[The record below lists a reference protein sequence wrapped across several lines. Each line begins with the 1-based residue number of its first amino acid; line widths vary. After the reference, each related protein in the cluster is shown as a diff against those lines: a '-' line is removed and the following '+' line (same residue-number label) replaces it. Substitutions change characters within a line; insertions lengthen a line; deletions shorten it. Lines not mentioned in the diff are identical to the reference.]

1 MIAAA
6 LGDSKPVLERLGP
19 DAMIIQ
25 EFAPVDDWPI
35 QALIIDPDLSDLDSA
50 DSVPS
55 KSRAPKTSPVDAEIG
70 RLHWIGARLPVPQVV
85 CSAALPNGRL
95 AAVLKYPVGSPSSAP
110 ENRVDPEHSVRKA
123 ARALRMVHRTDP
135 DDIAEMGFDNRLDAL
150 LGRIEERVD
159 SGAFDASM
167 LSGPYQRYE
176 PSRLV
181 EMLHEGRPE
190 EVHGAFGHGRFGLPA
205 VLLDNPG
212 EPGGEVTG
220 ITDWASA
227 GTADPYLDLASGAR
241 SVASVFG
248 AELLP
253 AFFDE
258 YGLAH
263 PDPLRLDYY
272 GLLIE
277 FL

>member
-1 MIAAA
+1 M
-6 LGDSKPVLERLGP
+6 LV
-19 DAMIIQ
+19 Q
-25 EFAPVDDWPI
+25 EFAPLDAWPL
-35 QALIIDPDLSDLDSA
+35 QALIVDPEPTTSTPIA
-50 DSVPS
+50 
-55 KSRAPKTSPVDAEIG
+55 SPVDAEIQ
-70 RLHWIGARLPVPQVV
+70 RLRWIGATLPVPQVV
-85 CSAALPNGRL
+85 CSAELDDSRSV
-95 AAVLKYPVGSPSSAP
+95 AVLKYPVGTPASAP
-110 ENRVDPEHSVRKA
+110 ENRVDPVHSVTKA

-135 DDIAEMGFDNRLDAL
+135 DDIADRGFDNRLDAL
-150 LGRIEERVD
+150 LPLIEQRVTTG
-159 SGAFDASM
+159 SFDAST
-167 LSGPYQRYE
+167 LSGPYQRHT
-176 PSRLV
+176 PVRLV

-190 EVHGAFGHGRFGLPA
+190 ELHGAFGHGSFGLHA
-205 VLLDNPG
+205 VLLDNPE

-220 ITDWASA
+220 ITDWSRA
-227 GTADPYLDLASGAR
+227 GTADPYLDLAAGAR

-253 AFFDE
+253 IFFDS

>member
-1 MIAAA
+1 MAA
-6 LGDSKPVLERLGP
+6 LGDAQPALERSGP
-19 DAMIIQ
+19 DAMVIQ
-25 EFAPVDDWPI
+25 EFAPLNDWPL
-35 QALIIDPDLSDLDSA
+35 QALIVDPEPSSA
-50 DSVPS
+50 P
-55 KSRAPKTSPVDAEIG
+55 APTTSPVDAEIR
-70 RLHWIGARLPVPQVV
+70 RLRWIGARLPVPQVV
-85 CSAALPNGRL
+85 CSAQLGDGRL

-110 ENRVDPEHSVRKA
+110 ENRVDPEHSVRKV

-150 LGRIEERVD
+150 LARIEERVD
-159 SGAFDASM
+159 SGAFDAAA
-167 LSGPYQRYE
+167 LSGPYQRFK
-176 PSRLV
+176 PSRLL

-190 EVHGAFGHGRFGLPA
+190 ELHGAFSHGRFGMPA
-205 VLLDNPG
+205 VLLDSPG

-241 SVASVFG
+241 SVATVFG

-253 AFFDE
+253 VFFDE

>member
-1 MIAAA
+1 MANGLSFPQDLPAVIADA
-6 LGDSKPVLERLGP
+6 LGDAVPRSERVGSG
-19 DAMIIQ
+19 AMTIH
-25 EFAPVDDWPI
+25 EFAPRDDWPL
-35 QALIIDPDLSDLDSA
+35 QALLIDPNPSA
-50 DSVPS
+50 
-55 KSRAPKTSPVDAEIG
+55 SPVADEIG
-70 RLHWIGARLPVPQVV
+70 RLSWIGARLPVPQMV
-85 CSAALPNGRL
+85 CSASLSDGRQ
-95 AAVLKYPVGSPSSAP
+95 AAVLKYPVGSPASAP
-110 ENRVDPEHSVRKA
+110 ENRVDPQHSVRKA

-135 DDIAEMGFDNRLDAL
+135 DDISDRGFDNRLDVL
-150 LGRIEERVD
+150 LPAIEERVA
-159 SGAFDASM
+159 GGRFDMAQ
-167 LSGPYQRYE
+167 LSGPYQRFE
-176 PSRLV
+176 PARLV

-190 EVHGAFGHGRFGLPA
+190 ELHGAFGHGSFGLHA
-205 VLLDNPG
+205 VLLDNPD

-220 ITDWASA
+220 ITDWARA

-253 AFFDE
+253 TFFDE